1 MAGIQENKWFGSDVW
16 SSDGYTFLHFGQ
28 PLPSEEEKF
37 MRNEGVGIAL
47 DETATAAWREAG
59 EVWKA
64 VSSRVIMARLKLTK
78 VGQRWPGG
86 SRKTRSSFLS
96 VVSVYA
102 PTVKAPSGVKQKF
115 VSELQDVLDKI
126 PPSDILVL
134 LGDFNA
140 RVGKQ
145 RC

>member
-1 MAGIQENKWFGSDVW
+1 MAGIQENKWFGSNVW
-16 SSDGYTFLHFGQ
+16 SSGGYTFLHFGQ

-78 VGQRWPGG
+78 AGQNIVQQLGG
-86 SRKTRSSFLS
+86 EPHDQSS
-96 VVSVYA
+96 
-102 PTVKAPSGVKQKF
+102 TV
-115 VSELQDVLDKI
+115 EH
-126 PPSDILVL
+126 
-134 LGDFNA
+134 LGDFCCLSS
-140 RVGKQ
+140 R
-145 RC
+145 